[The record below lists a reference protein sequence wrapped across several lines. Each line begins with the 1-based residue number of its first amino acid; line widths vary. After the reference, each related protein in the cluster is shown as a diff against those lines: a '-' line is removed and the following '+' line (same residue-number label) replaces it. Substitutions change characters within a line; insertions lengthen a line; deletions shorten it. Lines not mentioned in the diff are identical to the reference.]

1 MERIRSFFT
10 QAPGAAAAI
19 VLSAALALGTVTQYF
34 IDCREVRGDV
44 LRLHVIAAS
53 DSETDQTVKLL
64 VRDAVLAEGAAV
76 FDGSVTADEAQQRL
90 APFLSRLEKA
100 ADRVLRENGLPYSAS
115 AQLVCEYFDTRSY
128 DGVTLPA
135 GRYQALKIVLGE
147 GKGQNWWC
155 VMFPPLCLPAA
166 GAEEDDAYA
175 VFGGDEAHVVR
186 GEPEY
191 EIRFRIVEIVEKA
204 VEAVKSRLAE
214 RAEKNQSEVG
224 SQESGVGSH

>member
-1 MERIRSFFT
+1 MEKIRLFFAR
-10 QAPGAAAAI
+10 APGAAAA
-19 VLSAALALGTVTQYF
+19 VLISAALALGAVTQYYV
-34 IDCREVRGDV
+34 DCREVRGDV

-53 DSETDQTVKLL
+53 DSEADQAVKLL

-90 APFLSRLEKA
+90 SPFLGRLEKA
-100 ADRVLRENGLPYSAS
+100 ADRVLRENGRPYTAT
-115 AQLVCEYFDTRSY
+115 AKLVNEYFDVRSY

-166 GAEEDDAYA
+166 GSEEDAYA
-175 VFGGDEAHVVR
+175 VFGGDGAKVVR

-191 EIRFRIVEIVEKA
+191 EIRFKIVEIVEKA
-204 VEAVKSRLAE
+204 IERIKERRAE
-214 RAEKNQSEVG
+214 RAEQNQS
-224 SQESGVGSH
+224 

>member
-10 QAPGAAAAI
+10 RAPGAAAA
-19 VLSAALALGTVTQYF
+19 VMLSAALALGTVTQYF

-53 DSETDQTVKLL
+53 DSEADQAVKLL

-76 FDGSVTADEAQQRL
+76 FDGSVTAVEAERRL
-90 APFLSRLEKA
+90 SPFLGRLEKA
-100 ADRVLRENGLPYSAS
+100 ADRVLRENGFGYTAK
-115 AQLVCEYFDTRSY
+115 AQLVNEYFDVRSY

-166 GAEEDDAYA
+166 TAEDDDAYA
-175 VFGGDEAHVVR
+175 VFGGDGAKVVW

-191 EIRFRIVEIVEKA
+191 EIRFKIVEIVEKA
-204 VEAVKSRLAE
+204 IE
-214 RAEKNQSEVG
+214 RIRERRTERVD
-224 SQESGVGSH
+224 

>member
-1 MERIRSFFT
+1 MERIRLFFT
-10 QAPGAAAAI
+10 RAPGAAASV
-19 VLSAALALGTVTQYF
+19 VLSAALALGAVTQYF
-34 IDCREVRGDV
+34 IACREVRSDV

-53 DSETDQTVKLL
+53 DSEADQAVKLL

-76 FDGSVTADEAQQRL
+76 FDGSVTADEAQRRL
-90 APFLSRLEKA
+90 APFLGRLEKA
-100 ADRVLRENGLPYSAS
+100 ADRVLRENGLPYTAT
-115 AQLVCEYFDTRSY
+115 ARLINEYFDVRSY

-166 GAEEDDAYA
+166 TAEEDDYA
-175 VFGGDEAHVVR
+175 VFGGDGAKVVR

-204 VEAVKSRLAE
+204 IESVKSRLAE
-214 RAEKNQSEVG
+214 RAKQNQS
-224 SQESGVGSH
+224 

>member
-10 QAPGAAAAI
+10 RAPGAAAAV
-19 VLSAALALGTVTQYF
+19 VLSAALALGSVTQYF

-53 DSETDQTVKLL
+53 DSDADQAVKLL

-100 ADRVLRENGLPYSAS
+100 ADRVLRENDLPYSAS
-115 AQLVCEYFDTRSY
+115 AQLVNEYFDVRSY

-166 GAEEDDAYA
+166 GAEDDAYA
-175 VFGGDEAHVVR
+175 VFGGDGAHVVR

-191 EIRFRIVEIVEKA
+191 EIRFKLVEIVEKA
-204 VEAVKSRLAE
+204 VESVKSRLAE
-214 RAEKNQSEVG
+214 RAKKNQSGVR
-224 SQESGVGSH
+224 SRESGVGSH

>member
-1 MERIRSFFT
+1 MKKIRSFFT
-10 QAPGAAAAI
+10 RAPGAAAA
-19 VLSAALALGTVTQYF
+19 VMLSAALALGTVTQYF

-53 DSETDQTVKLL
+53 DSEADQAVKLL

-76 FDGSVTADEAQQRL
+76 FDGSVTAVEAERRL
-90 APFLSRLEKA
+90 SPFLGRLEKA
-100 ADRVLRENGLPYSAS
+100 ADRVLRKNGFGYTAK
-115 AQLVCEYFDTRSY
+115 AQLVNEYFDVRSY
-128 DGVTLPA
+128 DGITLPA

-166 GAEEDDAYA
+166 GAEEDSYA
-175 VFGGDEAHVVR
+175 VFGGNGAKVVR

-191 EIRFRIVEIVEKA
+191 EIRFKIVEIVEKA
-204 VEAVKSRLAE
+204 VESVKSRLAE
-214 RAEKNQSEVG
+214 RAEKNQSGVRSRESEVTN
-224 SQESGVGSH
+224 H

>member
-1 MERIRSFFT
+1 MVRIRLFFSR
-10 QAPGAAAAI
+10 APGAAAAV
-19 VLSAALALGTVTQYF
+19 VLSAALAISAVTQYF
-34 IDCREVRGDV
+34 INCREVRSDV

-53 DSETDQTVKLL
+53 DSEADQAVKLL

-76 FDGSVTADEAQQRL
+76 FDGSVTAGEARQRL
-90 APFLSRLEKA
+90 VPFLSRLEQT
-100 ADRVLRENGLPYSAS
+100 ADRVLRENGLPYAAT
-115 AQLVCEYFDTRSY
+115 AQVVNEYFDTRAY

-166 GAEEDDAYA
+166 TAEDDAYA
-175 VFGGDEAHVVR
+175 VFSGDGAHVVQ

-191 EIRFRIVEIVEKA
+191 EIRFKLVEWVEKA
-204 VEAVKSRLAE
+204 IDAVRE
-214 RAEKNQSEVG
+214 RWE
-224 SQESGVGSH
+224 ESGKATGGNGTGPLRNRK